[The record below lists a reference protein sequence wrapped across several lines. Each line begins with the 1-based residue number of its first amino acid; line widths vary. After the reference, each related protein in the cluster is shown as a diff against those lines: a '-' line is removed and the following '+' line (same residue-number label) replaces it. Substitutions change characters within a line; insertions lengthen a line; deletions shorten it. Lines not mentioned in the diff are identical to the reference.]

1 MCNAANGTWSHAVI
15 DCHMSKCVCALMDDN
30 VVEHMMACG
39 SDDAKLWLS
48 TMQDT
53 LSEKEFAMILF
64 TLLAIWWARRKEK
77 HEEIFQSPLSTY

>member
-1 MCNAANGTWSHAVI
+1 MCNAANGTWPHAVI

-48 TMQDT
+48 KREEESCRTVQKSCETM
-53 LSEKEFAMILF
+53 
-64 TLLAIWWARRKEK
+64 ARR
-77 HEEIFQSPLSTY
+77 I